1 MYTLYHANFF
11 SVRINQVQ
19 KLKKRFD
26 QRTFAAQAIAVNKE
40 VGWTVNILQE
50 KIARE
55 LLKIRLKMLKV

>member
-1 MYTLYHANFF
+1 LYHANFF

-40 VGWTVNILQE
+40 VG
-50 KIARE
+50 
-55 LLKIRLKMLKV
+55 